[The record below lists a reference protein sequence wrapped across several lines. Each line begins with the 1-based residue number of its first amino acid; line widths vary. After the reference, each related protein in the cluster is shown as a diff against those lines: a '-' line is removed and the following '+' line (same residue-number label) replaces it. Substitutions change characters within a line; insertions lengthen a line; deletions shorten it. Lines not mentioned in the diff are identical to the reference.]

1 MRSLRLS
8 FAQASD
14 EELIGRARTEPGL
27 ADSCFGELYRRY
39 HPKVAAWCLR
49 IAGDREEAADIAQD
63 VFVRI
68 HSRLGSFRGD
78 SRFSTWL
85 YQVTRSVAFNRAE
98 YRSRRKATSLD
109 EEDAPEVA
117 DELPAISD
125 DLETAEIHARLREAV
140 ANDLEPLESR
150 VLILHY
156 VHGLTLAR
164 IGDLLKLTNKSGA
177 KAYIVSGLRKLKG
190 GFARRESSTSGRI
203 RS

>member
-1 MRSLRLS
+1 MS

-14 EELIGRARTEPGL
+14 EQLIARARTEPGL
-27 ADSCFGELYRRY
+27 ADACFAELYRRY

-49 IAGDREEAADIAQD
+49 IAGDREEAADAAQD
-63 VFVRI
+63 VFLRI

-85 YQVTRSVAFNRAE
+85 FQVARSVALNRAE
-98 YRSRRKATSLD
+98 YRARRKAQSLD

-125 DLETAEIHARLREAV
+125 EMEAAEVHARLRQAV
-140 ANDLEPLESR
+140 ADDLEPLEAR

-164 IGDLLKLTNKSGA
+164 IGSMLQLTNKSAA

-190 GFARRESSTSGRI
+190 GFARREARPSA
-203 RS
+203 RSAS

>member
-1 MRSLRLS
+1 MS

-14 EELIGRARTEPGL
+14 EELVARARTEPGV
-27 ADSCFGELYRRY
+27 ADACFAELYRRY

-49 IAGDREEAADIAQD
+49 IAGDREEAADAAQD

-85 YQVTRSVAFNRAE
+85 YQVARSVALNRAE
-98 YRSRRKATSLD
+98 YQGRRKAQSLD
-109 EEDAPEVA
+109 EEGAPEMA
-117 DELPAISD
+117 AELPAISD
-125 DLETAEIHARLREAV
+125 ELEAAEIHARLREAV

-164 IGDLLKLTNKSGA
+164 IGEMLALTNKSGA
-177 KAYIVSGLRKLKG
+177 KAYIVAGLRKLKG
-190 GFARRESSTSGRI
+190 GFARREARTPGR
-203 RS
+203 SAS

>member
-1 MRSLRLS
+1 LS

-14 EELIGRARTEPGL
+14 EELVSRARSEPGL
-27 ADSCFGELYRRY
+27 ADACFGEIYRRY

-49 IAGDREEAADIAQD
+49 IAGDREEAADVAQD
-63 VFVRI
+63 VFLRI
-68 HSRLGSFRGD
+68 HSRLDSFRGD

-85 YQVTRSVAFNRAE
+85 YQVTRSVALNRAE
-98 YRSRRKATSLD
+98 YQSRRKTKSLD

-125 DLETAEIHARLREAV
+125 DLEAAEIHARLREAV
-140 ANDLEPLESR
+140 TNDLEPLEAR

-164 IGDLLKLTNKSGA
+164 IGAVLNLSNKSGA
-177 KAYIVSGLRKLKG
+177 KAYIVSALRKLKG
-190 GFARRESSTSGRI
+190 GFARREAGYLGRTEK
-203 RS
+203 